1 MKLMRMML
9 LAAGGLYLYRKL
21 TGSESD
27 GETALAERYD
37 GAEPVLG
44 YDGMDLQTVVPW
56 LESANLDRA
65 TLLRIRTYET
75 RNQARDAVLD
85 TLDSL
90 LD

>member
-1 MKLMRMML
+1 MKLMRLLL
-9 LAAGGLYLYRKL
+9 LAAGGAYLYRRM
-21 TGSESD
+21 TGREEGGD
-27 GETALAERYD
+27 TAIAHRYD

-56 LESANLDRA
+56 LESANLDRG
-65 TLLRIRTYET
+65 TLLRIRAYET